1 MAAPRLDLG
10 AISVGGEPVCYTL
23 CGSHVTFVVRDFCQ
37 SAPLIPVGLLS
48 GGLLL
53 LRRPAA
59 SPGPGAHEEAS
70 AHRSSGLIMR
80 PHVRTAQGTPYVAY
94 RVPYQGKVAVPC
106 NIME

>member
-59 SPGPGAHEEAS
+59 SPGPGARGGE
-70 AHRSSGLIMR
+70 RSPLERLLPRTWRTVYRIK
-80 PHVRTAQGTPYVAY
+80 VR
-94 RVPYQGKVAVPC
+94 
-106 NIME
+106 